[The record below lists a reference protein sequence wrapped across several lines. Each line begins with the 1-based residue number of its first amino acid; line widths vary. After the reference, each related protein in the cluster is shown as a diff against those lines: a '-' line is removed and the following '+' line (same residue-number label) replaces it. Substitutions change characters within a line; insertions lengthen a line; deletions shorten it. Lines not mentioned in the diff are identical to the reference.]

1 MVLERYTILLYCN
14 TSQFL
19 KVNQAM
25 QMLFAN
31 GRAIDN
37 ILPDQAA
44 LMQHVKRTAYQAG
57 YIRAHTRVAL
67 Q

>member
-1 MVLERYTILLYCN
+1 
-14 TSQFL
+14 
-19 KVNQAM
+19 M